1 MGVKKKLTDEERL
14 EAKRASSRK
23 YNLLNK
29 EKIKL
34 YREEYLKEN
43 KEIIAEKRKEYSLI
57 FNKKNPDYQK
67 EYRKQNSKEIKT
79 KRNIYLQV
87 KKETDPLFK
96 LTCSIRGAIR
106 QSFKR
111 SSYTKNSKTYQ
122 ILGCSFE
129 EVKQYLEN
137 KFEDWMSWDNRGL
150 YNGTPN
156 YGWDID
162 HIIPLASATTED
174 ELIKLN
180 HYSNLQPLCSYINR
194 DIKKDKCIDSKY

>member
-1 MGVKKKLTDEERL
+1 
-14 EAKRASSRK
+14 
-23 YNLLNK
+23 
-29 EKIKL
+29 
-34 YREEYLKEN
+34 LKEN

>member
-1 MGVKKKLTDEERL
+1 MSVKKKLTDEERL

-57 FNKKNPDYQK
+57 FNKNNPDYQK

-111 SSYTKNSKTYQ
+111 SSYTKNSKTYK

-194 DIKKDKCIDSKY
+194 DIKKDKCVDSKF

>member
-57 FNKKNPDYQK
+57 FNKNNPDYQK

-194 DIKKDKCIDSKY
+194 DIKKDKCVDSKF

>member
-1 MGVKKKLTDEERL
+1 MSVKKKLTDEERL

-57 FNKKNPDYQK
+57 FNKNNPDYQK

-96 LTCSIRGAIR
+96 LTCSIRGVIR

-194 DIKKDKCIDSKY
+194 DIKKDKCIDNKY